1 MIEHKLH
8 KLLCFNCYEER
19 DDLQKKD
26 VKAAE
31 EDDIL
36 ALSEHHIN
44 ELMNLQCLIT
54 QLLEQH

>member
-1 MIEHKLH
+1 MYEHVLQKLICL
-8 KLLCFNCYEER
+8 KCFEDR

-26 VKAAE
+26 VKTAE

-36 ALSEHHIN
+36 ALSEHHAN